1 MHNPERQHYIGHA
14 EFTPY
19 NQHLHGY
26 GDHISRMGGYYP
38 HGRPDG
44 GPDFRAIEMN
54 GKLDNI
60 ALEIESMRTSMEEA
74 FKAIVIGLAALEDAV
89 EKILADI
96 QKG

>member
-1 MHNPERQHYIGHA
+1 MHNPERRHYIGHA

-26 GDHISRMGGYYP
+26 GDHISCTGGYYP
-38 HGRPDG
+38 HGGPAG
-44 GPDFRAIEMN
+44 GPDFRAIETN

-60 ALEIESMRTSMEEA
+60 ALEIESMRTILEEF
-74 FKAIVIGLAALEDAV
+74 FKAIAIGVVALEDAV
-89 EKILADI
+89 EKLLADR